1 MSRELFYEMLDKAPR
16 IDHLW
21 DREKNVLNI
30 ELFEKELGVMS
41 SGEVHLA
48 KFFASIWFH
57 NNKRYGFDLVD
68 ALSTLDRS
76 ERDLIIDWVADPFWP

>member
-48 KFFASIWFH
+48 KFFASR
-57 NNKRYGFDLVD
+57 ND
-68 ALSTLDRS
+68 S
-76 ERDLIIDWVADPFWP
+76 